1 MFMFLAQSRL
11 IVVQAWPMLVA
22 QLASMG
28 MMVIDTVLLGHFG
41 TDDLAAVAVG
51 SGIYV
56 AVILALVGIVQAVSP
71 TVAHLKGAGRMDDVA
86 GALHQGVWLA
96 LAMSLPGI
104 VALLYPDPLLALST
118 IDSVVEAKT
127 RAYLAALAWGVPA
140 WLLYRTFHAFC
151 VAVGQPRPLMII
163 SLGCTLAHGGLAS
176 VLVRGTSGLPALGA
190 LGCGVSNALIGW
202 LALVASI
209 LYILNSRQLRSYRL
223 MQGWRPPRWREQK
236 LLLRLGLPMGMSS
249 FVEISAFTLVA
260 LFVAQLGA
268 AVVAGHRVIAN
279 LAGLCYMLP
288 LSLAVATLAQVG
300 LSAGARDFARA
311 RVSALAGMLIA
322 SVLSAILG
330 VVLWMFR
337 EPLVGAYSNDPVVR
351 RVGLSLIGFMAAYQ
365 LFDAAQTVAAHALR
379 GYKITF
385 VPMLVHVAAFWGIG
399 LAGGWWL
406 AFRMQP
412 PMGASGFW
420 LASLLSLI
428 AAAMLLV
435 AMMWSAMRLQ
445 ERQGLAD

>member
-1 MFMFLAQSRL
+1 MFLSQSRL

-56 AVILALVGIVQAVSP
+56 AVTLALVGIVQAVSP
-71 TVAHLKGAGRMDDVA
+71 TVAHLKGAGRVDDVA

-104 VALLYPDPLLALST
+104 VTLLYPDPLLALSS
-118 IDSVVEAKT
+118 IDSAVEAKT

-151 VAVGQPRPLMII
+151 IAVGQPRPLMVI
-163 SLGCTLAHGGLAS
+163 SLGCTLAHGVLAS
-176 VLVRGTSGLPALGA
+176 VLVQGASGFPALGA
-190 LGCGVSNALIGW
+190 VGCGISNALMGW

-209 LYILNSRQLRSYRL
+209 SYILTSARLRSYRL
-223 MQGWRPPRWREQK
+223 MHSWRWPRWRDQK
-236 LLLRLGLPMGMSS
+236 ALLRLGLPMGMSS

-288 LSLAVATLAQVG
+288 LSLAVATLSQVG
-300 LSAGARDFARA
+300 QAAGARDYARA
-311 RVSALAGMLIA
+311 RMSALAGVLIA
-322 SVLSAILG
+322 SAFSSMLG
-330 VVLWMFR
+330 VSLWVFR
-337 EPLVGAYSNDPVVR
+337 EPLIGAYSNDPVVR
-351 RVGLSLIGFMAAYQ
+351 SVGLSLIGFMAAYQ

-379 GYKITF
+379 GYRITF

-399 LAGGWWL
+399 LAGGWWM

-428 AAAMLLV
+428 VAAALLV
-435 AMMWSAMRLQ
+435 TMMWSAMRLP
-445 ERQGLAD
+445 EREDLAH

>member
-1 MFMFLAQSRL
+1 MFLAQSRL
-11 IVVQAWPMLVA
+11 IVIQAWPMLVA

-56 AVILALVGIVQAVSP
+56 AVILALIGIVQAVSP
-71 TVAHLKGAGRMDDVA
+71 IVAHLKGAGCVDEVA

-104 VALLYPDPLLALST
+104 IALLFPDPLLALST
-118 IDSVVEAKT
+118 LAPAVEAKV

-151 VAVGQPRPLMII
+151 IAVGLPRPLMAI
-163 SLGCTLAHGGLAS
+163 SLGCTLAHGFLAS
-176 VLVRGTSGLPALGA
+176 LLVNGTSSIPALGA
-190 LGCGVSNALIGW
+190 VGCGISNALIGW
-202 LALVASI
+202 LALVFSVI
-209 LYILNSRQLRSYRL
+209 YSLTSERLKEYRL
-223 MQGWRPPRWREQK
+223 MRSWRLPRWHDQK
-236 LLLRLGLPMGMSS
+236 ALLRLGVPMGMSS

-268 AVVAGHRVIAN
+268 VVVAGHRVIAN

-300 LSAGARDFARA
+300 IAAGGRDFTRA
-311 RVSALAGMLIA
+311 RVSAIAGMIVA
-322 SVLSAILG
+322 TVLSAILS
-330 VVLWMFR
+330 VMLWVFR
-337 EPLVGAYSNDPVVR
+337 EPLIGAYSNDPDVR
-351 RVGLSLIGFMAAYQ
+351 HVGLSLIAFMAAYQ
-365 LFDAAQTVAAHALR
+365 SFDAAQTVAAHALR

-385 VPMLVHVAAFWGIG
+385 VPMLVHIASFWGIG

-406 AFRMQP
+406 AFRGP
-412 PMGASGFW
+412 SPLGAAGFW

-428 AAAMLLV
+428 AAAVLLV
-435 AMMWSAMRLQ
+435 AMMWSAMRYQ
-445 ERQGLAD
+445 KRGELAG

>member
-1 MFMFLAQSRL
+1 MFLAQSRL

-22 QLASMG
+22 QVASMG

-71 TVAHLKGAGRMDDVA
+71 IVAHLKGAGREDEVA

-118 IDSVVEAKT
+118 IDLAVESKV

-151 VAVGQPRPLMII
+151 IAVGQPRPLMII
-163 SLGCTLAHGGLAS
+163 SLSCTLAHGALAS
-176 VLVRGTSGLPALGA
+176 VLVNGLSGSSALGA
-190 LGCGVSNALIGW
+190 VGCGISNALIGW
-202 LALVASI
+202 LALFASLI
-209 LYILNSRQLRSYRL
+209 YILTSERLKCYRL
-223 MQGWRPPRWREQK
+223 MHGWRRPCWSDQK
-236 LLLRLGLPMGMSS
+236 SLLRLGMPMGMSN

-279 LAGLCYMLP
+279 LAGLFYMLP

-300 LSAGARDFARA
+300 VAAGGRDYARA
-311 RVSALAGMLIA
+311 RVSAIAGVLIA

-330 VVLWMFR
+330 GLLWAFR
-337 EPLVGAYSNDPVVR
+337 EPLIGAYSNDLAVR
-351 RVGLSLIGFMAAYQ
+351 RVGLALIAFMAAYQ

-385 VPMLVHVAAFWGIG
+385 VPMLVHVAAFWGVG

-412 PMGASGFW
+412 PMGAAGFW

-428 AAAMLLV
+428 VAALLLV
-435 AMMWSAMRLQ
+435 AMMWSAMRFQ
-445 ERQGLAD
+445 RGGERAD

>member
-1 MFMFLAQSRL
+1 
-11 IVVQAWPMLVA
+11 MLVA
-22 QLASMG
+22 QLATMG

-41 TDDLAAVAVG
+41 TEDLAAVAVG

-56 AVILALVGIVQAVSP
+56 AVLLALVGIVQAVSP
-71 TVAHLKGAGRMDDVA
+71 IVAHLKGAGREDEIAD
-86 GALHQGVWLA
+86 ALHQGVWLA
-96 LAMSLPGI
+96 LALSLPGI
-104 VALLYPDPLLALST
+104 LALLHPDPLLALSAL
-118 IDSVVEAKT
+118 DPAVESKV

-151 VAVGQPRPLMII
+151 IAVGQPRPLMII
-163 SLGCTLAHGGLAS
+163 SLGCTLAHGILAS
-176 VLVRGTSGLPALGA
+176 VLVNGMSGSPALGA
-190 LGCGVSNALIGW
+190 VGCGISNALIGW
-202 LALVASI
+202 LGLVFSV
-209 LYILNSRQLRSYRL
+209 LYSQSSERLKTYRLLRS
-223 MQGWRPPRWREQK
+223 WRRPDWRDQK
-236 LLLRLGLPMGMSS
+236 ALLRLGMPMGMSS

-260 LFVAQLGA
+260 LFVAQLGT

-279 LAGLCYMLP
+279 LAALCYMFP

-300 LSAGARDFARA
+300 VAAGGRDFARA
-311 RVSALAGMLIA
+311 RVSAIAGVLIA

-330 VVLWMFR
+330 GLLWVFR
-337 EPLVGAYSNDPVVR
+337 EPLIGLYSTDPIVR
-351 RVGLSLIGFMAAYQ
+351 QVGLSLIVFMAAYQ

-406 AFRMQP
+406 AFREQSP
-412 PMGASGFW
+412 LGAAGFW

-428 AAAMLLV
+428 AAAVFLV

-445 ERQGLAD
+445 PHGKSAS